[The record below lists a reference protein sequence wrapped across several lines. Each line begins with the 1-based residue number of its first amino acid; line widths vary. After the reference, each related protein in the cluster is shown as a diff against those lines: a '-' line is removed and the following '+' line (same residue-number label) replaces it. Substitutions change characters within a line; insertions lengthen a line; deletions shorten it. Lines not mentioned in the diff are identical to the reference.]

1 MKMLEFIAVIT
12 LLLLLGLI
20 VLVGLLIQS
29 VATARRDAAAQGATV
44 AQLAAQLEQVR
55 SRQDVLTQ
63 TLDSRLSNGQE
74 HINRYLTD
82 SGRTLGELKEQI
94 GKLKSDSERLLQL
107 SADVRSLQHILTA
120 PKLRGQLGEHSL
132 ASLLQTIL
140 PTGGFKL
147 QYGFRNG
154 RVVDALIT
162 LPDYSVS
169 VDAKFPLPSFEKM
182 AAAQTDDEKQ
192 RLRRQFQNDVIKH
205 IDKIAADY
213 IRPEEGT
220 LDFAL
225 MYIPAENVYY
235 ETVIRYESDRT
246 DVLEHALAKKV
257 IPVSPNLLYA
267 YLMTIVMGLHGLQI
281 EQEAASIRVKLQELA
296 KGFDAFQSNWD
307 TLGRHLRNAQNQ
319 YDEGHKQLTKFTTQL
334 ELLEHPK
341 PDSLNL

>member
-1 MKMLEFIAVIT
+1 MLEIIAVIT

-63 TLDSRLSNGQE
+63 TLDSRLSSGQE

-169 VDAKFPLPSFEKM
+169 VDAKFPLQSFEKM
-182 AAAQTDDEKQ
+182 AAFK
-192 RLRRQFQNDVIKH
+192 
-205 IDKIAADY
+205 
-213 IRPEEGT
+213 
-220 LDFAL
+220 
-225 MYIPAENVYY
+225 M
-235 ETVIRYESDRT
+235 
-246 DVLEHALAKKV
+246 
-257 IPVSPNLLYA
+257 
-267 YLMTIVMGLHGLQI
+267 M
-281 EQEAASIRVKLQELA
+281 
-296 KGFDAFQSNWD
+296 
-307 TLGRHLRNAQNQ
+307 
-319 YDEGHKQLTKFTTQL
+319 
-334 ELLEHPK
+334 
-341 PDSLNL
+341 

>member
-1 MKMLEFIAVIT
+1 MHDVLILIALII
-12 LLLLLGLI
+12 LLGILFLI
-20 VLVGLLIQS
+20 GFLIQS
-29 VATARRDAAAQGATV
+29 VGAARREAATQNGTV
-44 AQLAAQLEQVR
+44 TELGRQLEQVR
-55 SRQDVLTQ
+55 TRQEGLNQ
-63 TLDSRLSNGQE
+63 TLETNLRTGQE
-74 HINRYLTD
+74 HISRYLSD

-107 SADVRSLQHILTA
+107 GADVRSLQHILTA

-132 ASLLQTIL
+132 SGLLQTLL
-140 PTGGFKL
+140 PANGFTL
-147 QYGFRNG
+147 QHSFRSG
-154 RVVDALIT
+154 RIVDALIK

-182 AAAQTDDEKQ
+182 AAAQSDDEKQ
-192 RLRRQFQNDVIKH
+192 RLRRQFQSDVTKH

-235 ETVIRYESDRT
+235 ETVIRYDSDRA

-281 EQEAASIRVKLQELA
+281 EQEAAAIRVQLQELA
-296 KGFDAFQSNWD
+296 GGFAAFVGNWD
-307 TLGRHLRNAQNQ
+307 VLGRHLRNAQGQ
-319 YDEGHKQLTKFTTQL
+319 YDEGHKQLTRFSSQL
-334 ELLEHPK
+334 EQLEK
-341 PDSLNL
+341 QKLA